1 MIKAL
6 KKIFICGALT
16 AFVACGNGGYE
27 ISGEYPSAADG
38 TMVYL
43 ANIDADFTKT
53 DSAVVKGGRF
63 SFTGR
68 QDTPVVRMIL
78 SSIALDG
85 GPVVVENGNID
96 VQIKKGFR
104 RKGTPLNNDMQ
115 RFFSERAKM
124 ARGIELVGNY
134 LIANSALTDAQ
145 RDSLQGV
152 VAEART
158 SFVAM
163 LQKSIGDN
171 VNNALG
177 AFLLTQSEEYFTP
190 QELHSIMSMVP
201 ENLRDERFNAM
212 YARVKIEVENSMRA
226 FATAVG
232 CPYINFELPDVNGK
246 QVLLSNIVN
255 ANKYTL
261 LDFWASWCIPCRQE
275 APVLKKI
282 AADYGKRGV
291 AIVSVSLDSSHE
303 EWKEGVSSLG
313 LGWTQLCSP
322 AGGSAEAAA
331 AYGISSIPMLIL
343 IDAEGN
349 IVMRGE
355 PAYRVAQQL
364 EELMK

>member
-1 MIKAL
+1 MIKAI
-6 KKIFICGALT
+6 KKISLCGVLAVL
-16 AFVACGNGGYE
+16 AACGDSSYE

-38 TMVYL
+38 TVVYL
-43 ANIDADFTKT
+43 ANLDAGFTAV
-53 DSAVVKGGRF
+53 DSAVVNGGRF
-63 SFTGR
+63 VFTGK

-85 GPVVVENGNID
+85 GPIVVENGNID
-96 VQIKKGFR
+96 VLVKNGLR

-134 LIANSALTDAQ
+134 MVANGALTDAQ
-145 RDSLQGV
+145 RDSLQNV

-163 LQKSIGDN
+163 LQKTIGDN
-171 VNNALG
+171 IENALG

-201 ENLRDERFNAM
+201 ENMRDERFEVM
-212 YARVKIEVENSMRA
+212 YSRVKIDAESNMRA

-232 CPYINFELPDVNGK
+232 CPYINFELPDANGK
-246 QVLLSNIVN
+246 QVLLSDIVN
-255 ANKYTL
+255 GNKFTL
-261 LDFWASWCIPCRQE
+261 LDFWASWCVPCRQE

-291 AIVSVSLDSSHE
+291 AIVSVSLDSSDA
-303 EWKEGVSSLG
+303 EWKEGISSPG

-322 AGGSAEAAA
+322 SGGSAEVAS
-331 AYGISSIPMLIL
+331 AYGVSSIPMLLL
-343 IDAEGN
+343 IDSNGK

-364 EELMK
+364 DELMK